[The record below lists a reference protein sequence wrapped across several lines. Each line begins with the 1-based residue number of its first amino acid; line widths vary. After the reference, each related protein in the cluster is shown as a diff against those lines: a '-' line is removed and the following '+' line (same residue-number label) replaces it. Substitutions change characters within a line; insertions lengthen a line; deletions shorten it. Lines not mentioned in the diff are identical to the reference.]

1 MALDSA
7 KSAYTILVSGDSI
20 SRGVV
25 YDEAKRKYALL
36 EDSYVGIMRGLLKG
50 AVFNMAH
57 FGNTVTKGLSKLSGE
72 VLKRKPDIV
81 LLEFGGN
88 DCDFDWAEV
97 AKNPG
102 GEHRPRTDYLRFR
115 ELLTRE
121 VAALQRAGVS
131 PVLMT
136 LPPIDAEK
144 YLAWISGGAEA
155 VRGNILK
162 WLGSVTKLYWWQER
176 YNAAVVG
183 IAEETGAKLI
193 DVRGAFLRRPDFQA
207 LLCADGIHPNA
218 AGHRVI
224 AEGILEYIRP
234 RCPFLLKT

>member
-1 MALDSA
+1 MTIDSG
-7 KSAYTILVSGDSI
+7 KSTYTIVVSGDSI

-25 YDEAKRKYALL
+25 YDEVRHKYALL

-50 AVFNMAH
+50 AVYNIAH
-57 FGNTVTKGLSKLSGE
+57 FGNTVTKGLSKISGE

-88 DCDFDWAEV
+88 DCDFNWAEV
-97 AKNPG
+97 ARNPE
-102 GEHRPRTDYLRFR
+102 GEHRPHTEYLRFK

-121 VAALQRAGVS
+121 IAALQHAGVS

-144 YLAWISGGAEA
+144 YLGWISGGVGSARA
-155 VRGNILK
+155 NILK

-183 IAEETGAKLI
+183 IAEETGAKII
-193 DVRGAFLRRPDFQA
+193 DIRGAFLRRPDFQV

-224 AEGILEYIRP
+224 AEGILEYIKP
-234 RCPFLLKT
+234 RCPFLLKP

>member
-1 MALDSA
+1 MAIDSD
-7 KSAYTILVSGDSI
+7 KSAYSIVVSGDSI

-36 EDSYVGIMRGLLKG
+36 EDSYVEIMRGLLKG
-50 AVFNMAH
+50 AVYNIAH
-57 FGNTVTKGLSKLSGE
+57 FGNTVTKGLSKLSAE

-88 DCDFDWAEV
+88 DCDFNWAEV
-97 AKNPG
+97 ALNPEG
-102 GEHRPRTDYLRFR
+102 AHQPRTDYLRFK
-115 ELLTRE
+115 EVLTRE
-121 VAALQRAGVS
+121 IVALQGAGVS

-144 YLAWISGGAEA
+144 YLGRISGGAGEA
-155 VRGNILK
+155 RENILK

-183 IAEETGAKLI
+183 IAEETGAKII
-193 DVRGAFLRRPDFQA
+193 DIRGAFLRRPDFQA
-207 LLCADGIHPNA
+207 LLCSDGIHPNA

-224 AEGILEYIRP
+224 VEGILEYIRP
-234 RCPFLLKT
+234 RCPFLLKP

>member
-1 MALDSA
+1 MAIDPA
-7 KSAYTILVSGDSI
+7 KNSYTILVSGDSI

-25 YDEAKRKYALL
+25 FDEAKSRYALL
-36 EDSYVGIMRGLLKG
+36 PDSYVAIMRGLLKG
-50 AVFNMAH
+50 AVYNLAH
-57 FGNTVTKGLSKLSGE
+57 FGNTVTKGLSRLSGE

-88 DCDFDWAEV
+88 DCDFNWPEV
-97 AKNPG
+97 AARPE
-102 GEHRPRTDYLRFR
+102 GEHLPRTDYARFR
-115 ELLTRE
+115 ELLAAE
-121 VAALQRAGVS
+121 VNGLKRGGVS

-144 YLAWISGGAEA
+144 YLKRISGGAA
-155 VRGNILK
+155 AARANILK

-176 YNAAVVG
+176 YNSAIVGVAA
-183 IAEETGAKLI
+183 ETGAKLVDI
-193 DVRGAFLRRPDFQA
+193 RGAFLRRPDYQS

-224 AEGILEYIRP
+224 AEGLVDYIRP
-234 RCPFLLKT
+234 NCPFLLKA